1 MVGDVD
7 VSLLAG
13 RASART
19 ASVPLSLDLPPPS
32 DCLVWL
38 PRRPRKGLRFWNVLP
53 QVPREPH
60 AVSAPIG
67 VAALSVPP
75 ASPGDPTGT
84 VHGHPVGAS
93 RPPLVCPGVQKG
105 RVTPQRIK
113 RLGEAWQGRGT
124 WGDGKTE
131 FQFQS
136 SEPSSYVGAWVR
148 VPACLRPL
156 GC

>member
-13 RASART
+13 GASARA
-19 ASVPLSLDLPPPS
+19 ASVPLSLDSPPPS
-32 DCLVWL
+32 VSSGC
-38 PRRPRKGLRFWNVLP
+38 PAGSSEGLRFWNVLP

-60 AVSAPIG
+60 AVSAPIE
-67 VAALSVPP
+67 VAALTAPP

-84 VHGHPVGAS
+84 VHGRPVGAS
-93 RPPLVCPGVQKG
+93 RPPLVCPGVRKG

-113 RLGEAWQGRGT
+113 PLGEAWQGRGA
-124 WGDGKTE
+124 WGDGRAE

-136 SEPSSYVGAWVR
+136 SEPSSCVGA
-148 VPACLRPL
+148 
-156 GC
+156 